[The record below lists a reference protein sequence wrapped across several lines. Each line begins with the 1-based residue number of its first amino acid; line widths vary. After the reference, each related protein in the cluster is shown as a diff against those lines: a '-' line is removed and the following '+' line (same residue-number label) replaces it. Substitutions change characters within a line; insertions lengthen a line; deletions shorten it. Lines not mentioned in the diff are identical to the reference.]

1 MGQNKRLYPLGK
13 LRLQHYDKTKYDS
26 NKKLTVY
33 YEYTWLK
40 SGVVRKDSGIRCK
53 VSDWNE
59 KTSQLRASYGSNYKQ
74 ENQSLN
80 DEIQKYDSLLRD
92 YSIKHPN
99 MMSVDIIKQILHGA
113 PITRIDGGRDFKEYA
128 ESVLLKRYNSRRKK
142 GRMGRIKTSRYKNG
156 MSAMKI
162 FTEFLNAKQLGTHI
176 TDGNHCIY
184 VSEIS
189 MEIIDAYIAY
199 RQNVKHNTD
208 ATINHALQPII
219 DACRQAYADG
229 FIDNTLLSNVE
240 ACRIGENEDEYTEER
255 NTNHHYLTEEQLK
268 KIVEFYNNDTEKRRK
283 EYIEMFLFCF
293 HCGGLRPIDMM
304 SLAWEN
310 IDYEKKEMTKV
321 FIKTANSKIKRYT
334 IPLNDAAIAILD
346 KWKERN
352 RNPRFVFNLLPV
364 DFQLVDGEPLRK
376 TRGSVEVKINQALKV
391 VGENIG
397 LDYPLTLK
405 IARHSYAVLAL
416 QKGMPMSVVSRM
428 LGHSSTATT
437 EHFYAEYLHETL
449 AKEQDKLGFDF
460 LPDINNN

>member
-1 MGQNKRLYPLGK
+1 MGRNRRLYPQGK
-13 LRLQHYDKTKYDS
+13 LRLIYNKSKYDS
-26 NKKLTVY
+26 NKKYTVCF
-33 YEYTWLK
+33 EYTWLK
-40 SGVVRKDSGIRCK
+40 SAPIRKDSGIRCK
-53 VSDWNE
+53 VTDWNE
-59 KTSQLRASYGSNYKQ
+59 NTAQLRASYGNNYKQ
-74 ENQSLN
+74 VNQSLN

-92 YSIKHPN
+92 YNSKHPN
-99 MMSVDIIKQILHGA
+99 MMSVDIIRQILKDA
-113 PITRIDGGRDFKEYA
+113 PITRVDGGLDFKEYA
-128 ESVLLKRYNSRRKK
+128 EDILLKRYKSKRKK
-142 GRMGRIKTSRYKNG
+142 ERIKTSRYKNG
-156 MSAMKI
+156 LSAMKI

-176 TDGNHCIY
+176 TKDNQCIY

-189 MEIIDAYIAY
+189 MDIIDAYIEY
-199 RQNVKHNTD
+199 RKSVKHNTD

-229 FIDNTLLSNVE
+229 YINNTLLTDVE
-240 ACRIGENEDEYTEER
+240 NCRIGVDEDEYTEER
-255 NTNHHYLTEEQLK
+255 NTSHHYLSEEQLK
-268 KIVEFYNNDTEKRRK
+268 DIVEFYNNDVEQRRK

-293 HCGGLRPIDMM
+293 HSGGLRPIDMM

-321 FIKTANSKIKRYT
+321 LIKTSNSKIKRYT
-334 IPLNDAAIAILD
+334 IPLNNAAITILN
-346 KWKERN
+346 KWKDRN
-352 RNPRFVFNLLPV
+352 LNPRFVFNLLPEN
-364 DFQLVDGEPLRK
+364 FKLVDSEELRK

-391 VGENIG
+391 VGEKIG
-397 LDYPLTLK
+397 LDFPLTLK